1 MCQVYACQANERMER
16 KGVRG
21 MELTIKGEA
30 KEIAALVLE
39 LQERRGEE
47 LPNYIP
53 ASSSR
58 D

>member
-1 MCQVYACQANERMER
+1 
-16 KGVRG
+16 

-58 D
+58 DGVRERG